1 MIEALRTGLVGLV
14 FNNSK
19 LSGGTNI
26 PFTIREI
33 VKKLEQLPNLK
44 DNKVLI
50 KPVLKDNTVEYEIEY
65 GSKDKIPDTNYCFFD
80 KDFRLEFLPVID
92 ALIKYKYKE
101 EFKDLAKIDS
111 LKEFG
116 ERIGDL
122 LSEKGYW
129 DKKQIVIHETSDLT
143 VIAKNI
149 QKELGE
155 DKGIEIPGEL
165 LREYWKKAKK
175 RDSDKESVNDLVE
188 EIPSARNFAAYA
200 ALNHDIIE
208 IIKLDENSE
217 IIEIIYN
224 GEKLYRI
231 LKEKT
236 SKYTSLLKCIPRR
249 TETKLRNHESNT
261 K

>member
-1 MIEALRTGLVGLV
+1 MI
-14 FNNSK
+14 
-19 LSGGTNI
+19 
-26 PFTIREI
+26 
-33 VKKLEQLPNLK
+33 
-44 DNKVLI
+44 
-50 KPVLKDNTVEYEIEY
+50 
-65 GSKDKIPDTNYCFFD
+65 
-80 KDFRLEFLPVID
+80 
-92 ALIKYKYKE
+92 KYKE

-188 EIPSARNFAAYA
+188 GIPSARNFAAHA

-208 IIKLDENSE
+208 IIKLDENGE

-224 GEKLYRI
+224 GENS
-231 LKEKT
+231 T
-236 SKYTSLLKCIPRR
+236 GS
-249 TETKLRNHESNT
+249 
-261 K
+261 